1 MNLSRGLIFGL
12 QFFVPRQL
20 VETGTLNIE
29 PGLAFASERETYR
42 RGQDKAKSRGSL
54 REGRTELVIR
64 GGSSAHLK
72 APKHRCQ
79 HDDVPC
85 TGDGCRWSALAMCF
99 RTPCARRC
107 SLFVAYVFRVFP
119 CSLGGVAAPG
129 AAGRSFQRVPCA
141 ASARREPPGGPRGG
155 ERAFAPGAV
164 PRAPLPARSAAAQVT
179 REAQAVLPS
188 GERGQE
194 RL

>member
-12 QFFVPRQL
+12 PFFVPRQL
-20 VETGTLNIE
+20 VETGALNIE

-42 RGQDKAKSRGSL
+42 RGQDKAESRGSL

-85 TGDGCRWSALAMCF
+85 TGDGCRWSALALCF
-99 RTPCARRC
+99 RTRCARRC
-107 SLFVAYVFRVFP
+107 SLFVAYVFRVFQ
-119 CSLGGVAAPG
+119 CSLGDVAAPG
-129 AAGRSFQRVPCA
+129 PAARSFQGVCSVCCERSPGSRPADHAEVSARSLRVPCR
-141 ASARREPPGGPRGG
+141 ARPFR
-155 ERAFAPGAV
+155 PGALL
-164 PRAPLPARSAAAQVT
+164 RR
-179 REAQAVLPS
+179 
-188 GERGQE
+188 
-194 RL
+194 